1 MTPRV
6 AIRKLSLLGVIIGFA
21 VSVPAAQ
28 LEEARVT
35 QVVKDV
41 KLLPT
46 GAAAR
51 PAAISDE
58 VRDGTAVRTGVD
70 SRSELKFTDQ
80 TLARF
85 RSQHALQFL
94 RRYSQP
100 EPARLSDA
108 SACPERSRWSK
119 DQFIGRDRCDYRH
132 HRDGGDTR
140 VNEEE
145 QEFLLQV

>member
-28 LEEARVT
+28 LEEVRVT

-119 DQFIGRDRCDYRH
+119 DQFIGGDRCDHRH

-140 VNEEE
+140 VNEKE
-145 QEFLLQV
+145 

>member
-1 MTPRV
+1 MPVSLRMTPRV

-21 VSVPAAQ
+21 VSVPAGQ

-58 VRDGTAVRTGVD
+58 VRDRPAERTGVD
-70 SRSELKFTDQ
+70 SRSELKLTDQ
-80 TLARF
+80 TLARV
-85 RSQHALQFL
+85 RRQHALQFL
-94 RRYSQP
+94 RRYAQP
-100 EPARLSDA
+100 EPARWSDA
-108 SACPERSRWSK
+108 AAR
-119 DQFIGRDRCDYRH
+119 RDRPRG
-132 HRDGGDTR
+132 R
-140 VNEEE
+140 
-145 QEFLLQV
+145 